1 MSDMSD
7 LNHNNNNEHPNFNE
21 ISGEE
26 KLQALRD
33 LIELTD
39 NHLTQQV
46 LEGNAYI
53 LVRGAAF
60 AILVAHQQVNG
71 AASTLESLQSD
82 PDFGSSAMRV
92 LHSNQGSY
100 NQ

>member
-1 MSDMSD
+1 M
-7 LNHNNNNEHPNFNE
+7 NNPLHLVELVRKLMDSEGTEAE
-21 ISGEE
+21 IQLAQE
-26 KLQALRD
+26 
-33 LIELTD
+33 
-39 NHLTQQV
+39 V

-53 LVRGAAF
+53 LVREAAF

-71 AASTLESLQSD
+71 AASALESLQSD

-92 LHSNQGSY
+92 LYSKQGSY